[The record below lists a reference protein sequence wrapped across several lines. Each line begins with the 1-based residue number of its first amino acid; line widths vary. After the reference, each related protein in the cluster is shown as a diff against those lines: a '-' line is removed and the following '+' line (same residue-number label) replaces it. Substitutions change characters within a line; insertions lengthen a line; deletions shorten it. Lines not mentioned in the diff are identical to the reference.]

1 METAKMAQSKKQKR
15 LTATSVIR
23 CRVDPATKRKVAAMG
38 TKTLGG
44 ESAVIRSA
52 VAKLIGGK
60 AGK

>member
-1 METAKMAQSKKQKR
+1 METAKMVQTKKLKR
-15 LTATSVIR
+15 VTATSVIR
-23 CRVDPATKRKVAAMG
+23 CRVDPDTKRKVSEMG

-60 AGK
+60 AK